1 MTKILTY
8 KNKNF
13 KNVVR
18 EKYLVVQQNLRI
30 KEYLRINEY
39 KIPTLPTNLSYIKF

>member
-13 KNVVR
+13 KHVVR